1 MNKNINKTLIN
12 EKVKEK
18 LKENIDFYNVL
29 EYQYT
34 CILGDLNL
42 SMKVKEIKTKVEILL
57 ETL

>member
-18 LKENIDFYNVL
+18 LKENIDFYNAL

-34 CILGDLNL
+34 YILGDLKL

-57 ETL
+57 EIL